1 MSTTLGNG
9 ISAQKLIFEQGF
21 KETFMWKI
29 YSSQVKFSFVLKNA
43 LKQKDILD
51 GQTPSEM

>member
-21 KETFMWKI
+21 KKTFMWKI
-29 YSSQVKFSFVLKNA
+29 YSSQVKLSFVLKNA
-43 LKQKDILD
+43 LK
-51 GQTPSEM
+51 